1 VVRAFPD
8 AIRDETNFT
17 IASAFG
23 MSSVATISHHDAM
36 KRYALHRTVKNKEA
50 ANLKRPFVVC
60 HLEKY
65 SAIRTMAIAANQSIS
80 SQR

>member
-23 MSSVATISHHDAM
+23 MSSVATSHIG
-36 KRYALHRTVKNKEA
+36 
-50 ANLKRPFVVC
+50 PVVT
-60 HLEKY
+60 KT
-65 SAIRTMAIAANQSIS
+65 IGQ
-80 SQR
+80 